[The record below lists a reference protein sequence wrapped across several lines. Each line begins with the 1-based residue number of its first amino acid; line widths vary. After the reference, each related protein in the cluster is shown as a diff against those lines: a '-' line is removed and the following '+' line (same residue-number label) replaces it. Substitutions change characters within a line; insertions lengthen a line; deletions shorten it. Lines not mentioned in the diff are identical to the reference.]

1 MAETLANK
9 EKTSQ
14 IAGRN
19 FFCLSLFEYKLS
31 EFLTFP
37 IEKDE
42 SCMKGY
48 ADLRDAHMVNGG
60 ILVVNEPNYYVNEI
74 DFSITNG

>member
-19 FFCLSLFEYKLS
+19 FSGLA
-31 EFLTFP
+31 FLRKIDFNLVP
-37 IEKDE
+37 ISIVKDE
-42 SCMKGY
+42 YSMK
-48 ADLRDAHMVNGG
+48 VNAQ
-60 ILVVNEPNYYVNEI
+60 LN
-74 DFSITNG
+74 

>member
-1 MAETLANK
+1 MVNKNINTKMAETLANK

-19 FFCLSLFEYKLS
+19 FFGLA
-31 EFLTFP
+31 FLRIIEINLLPFP

-42 SCMKGY
+42 CSMK
-48 ADLRDAHMVNGG
+48 VNAE
-60 ILVVNEPNYYVNEI
+60 L
-74 DFSITNG
+74 D